1 MTATPAPEVPEI
13 VDFIQLT
20 EDEFDAQYTVITPLD
35 ANGYEGD
42 TVRPNDN
49 GLDPD
54 SKHLWTIVE
63 GDSGNLY
70 AVTGWAFVSRIGY
83 ILTEEAWS
91 TPTEAEWMIF
101 ADSDEEDDDDNES
114 EEDDV

>member
-1 MTATPAPEVPEI
+1 MTTTAVPEETPT

-35 ANGYEGD
+35 ANGYESD
-42 TVRPNDN
+42 TVRPTDE

-70 AVTGWAFVSRIGY
+70 AVTGWAFVSRLGY

-91 TPTEAEWMIF
+91 VATEAEWMIF
-101 ADSDEEDDDDNES
+101 QDNDEDDDDAEGDN
-114 EEDDV
+114 DDV